1 MALVLE
7 VDRSRWDSHVSAV
20 ADRVSHLVP
29 VVKGNGYGLGR
40 DWLAARPASLA
51 PAIAVGTV
59 FEVASVPL
67 GRTAI
72 VLTPALDPAP
82 LLDHDDIVLTVGST
96 AHLAALGSSSRRV
109 IVKIRSSMHRYG
121 TPIADLTS
129 LVDAARSAGHTVE
142 AVSIHLPLGGDPDE
156 ASSLVERVESSLPV
170 HLSHVT
176 IEEFEGLVTRHS
188 DRRLHLRLGTH
199 LWHGDKSMFALHAD
213 VLDTEHVSAGTSV
226 GYRSTPAAHDGT
238 LVMIGCG
245 SSHGVTPLAD
255 GRSPFHFSRQRIDLV
270 EPPHMHTSMG
280 LVRLGEPTPK
290 VGDRIDVQRPLT
302 TTSPDVVEW
311 N

>member
-7 VDRSRWDSHVSAV
+7 VDRSRWDSHVSAT
-20 ADRVSHLVP
+20 ADRVPHLVP

-40 DWLAARPASLA
+40 DWLAARAAGLA

-59 FEVASVPL
+59 HEVASVPV

-72 VLTPALDPAP
+72 VLTPTLDPSTLP
-82 LLDHDDIVLTVGST
+82 DHDEVVLTIGSA
-96 AHLAALGSSSRRV
+96 AHLAALGASSRRV

-121 TPIADLTS
+121 TPVADLAS

-142 AVSIHLPLGGDPDE
+142 AASIHLPLGGSPSE
-156 ASSLVERVESSLPV
+156 ASSLVDHVDPALPI

-176 IEEFEGLVTRHS
+176 IEQFDELTTRHS
-188 DRRLHLRLGTH
+188 GHRLHLRLGTH
-199 LWHGDKSMFALHAD
+199 LWHGDKSMFTLRAD
-213 VLDTEHVSAGTSV
+213 VLDSENVSAGTPA
-226 GYRSTPAAHDGT
+226 GYRSTPTAHDGT

-280 LVRLGEPTPK
+280 LVGAGAPVPN
-290 VGDRIDVQRPLT
+290 VGDWVDVQRPLT

-311 N
+311 I

>member
-1 MALVLE
+1 VALVLE
-7 VDRSRWDSHVSAV
+7 VDRSRWESHVSAT
-20 ADRVSHLVP
+20 ADRVPHLVP

-40 DWLAARPASLA
+40 DWLAVRAAGLA

-59 FEVASVPL
+59 HEVASVPL

-72 VLTPALDPAP
+72 VLTPTLDSSTLP
-82 LLDHDDIVLTVGST
+82 DHDDVVLTVGST
-96 AHLAALGSSSRRV
+96 AHLTALGSSPRRV

-121 TPIADLTS
+121 APIENLAA
-129 LVDAARSAGHTVE
+129 LVDATRSARHTVE
-142 AVSIHLPLGGDPDE
+142 AVSIHLPLGGDPNE
-156 ASSLVERVESSLPV
+156 ASSILDRVDPSLPV

-176 IEEFEGLVTRHS
+176 IEQFHELAARHS
-188 DRRLHLRLGTH
+188 SHQLLLRLGTH
-199 LWHGDKSMFALHAD
+199 LWHGDKSTFTLRAD
-213 VLDTEHVSAGTSV
+213 VLDTEPVAAGTTV
-226 GYRSTPAAHDGT
+226 GYRSTPTTHDGT

-245 SSHGVTPLAD
+245 SSHGVAPLAD

-280 LVRLGEPTPK
+280 LVRDGAPAPSLGDW
-290 VGDRIDVQRPLT
+290 VDVQRPLI

-311 N
+311 V